1 MQEHFGEMTYRLFC
15 TGCHGADG
23 RGDGAVADA
32 LKMPISDLTQITK
45 RNGGVFPRDEI
56 ADAIA
61 GRGPRGHTQLRMAP
75 WAKMFADEF
84 EQFAT
89 RFIAN
94 EMVARRIEHL
104 TAYLESIQEE

>member
-15 TGCHGADG
+15 AGCHGADG
-23 RGDGAVADA
+23 RGNREVADA
-32 LKMPISDLTQITK
+32 LGMSIGDLTQISR
-45 RNGGVFPRDEI
+45 RNDGVFPRDEI

-61 GRGPRGHTQLRMAP
+61 GRGPRGHTQLLMAP
-75 WAKMFADEF
+75 WADMFADEF

-94 EMVARRIEHL
+94 EMVTRRIEHL
-104 TAYLESIQEE
+104 TAYLESIQED